1 MSRKLAVPDAWD
13 DDWESQADVSHDV
26 TLDRVLHSHVRVIKK
41 LCSGMRGVPRKPIV
55 TDTARLFQKVE
66 ATGAADESVVGGTK
80 QERLAKHAERNKK
93 LWESAELPETFHFLA
108 AKGDDVPLKTEFKP
122 TVKVLSRKPAAKM
135 VSRHDPE
142 SGMMRMSLEDDGL
155 DDEETAAKKLVLSP
169 EEQRVKTLREREEKQ
184 RRYEEVRERLFGEQ
198 VAGVSVSGSSSPG
211 NVTPP
216 VSSGDSIA
224 GDGKGSGTGRG
235 RGKGGQGR
243 VGPHSR
249 PNSTSSCTGESS
261 ASASRRGKQGTGR
274 GVATGEQTRQLY
286 DPNDSAPRQASIRI
300 SRREL
305 DSSRSPSRAS
315 MTEKAQQPI
324 RTPRGPDGSGRGGHG
339 FGGRGST
346 TVAP

>member
-1 MSRKLAVPDAWD
+1 M
-13 DDWESQADVSHDV
+13 
-26 TLDRVLHSHVRVIKK
+26 
-41 LCSGMRGVPRKPIV
+41 
-55 TDTARLFQKVE
+55 
-66 ATGAADESVVGGTK
+66 GGTK
-80 QERLAKHAERNKK
+80 QERLAKHAARNKK
-93 LWESAELPETFHFLA
+93 LWESAELPATFHFLA
-108 AKGDDVPLKTEFKP
+108 AKGDAVPLKTEFKP
-122 TVKVLSRKPAAKM
+122 TVKVLSRKPAPKM

-142 SGMMRMSLEDDGL
+142 SGMMRMSLEDDDV

-198 VAGVSVSGSSSPG
+198 VAGVSVSGRSSPG

-216 VSSGDSIA
+216 LLSGDSIA
-224 GDGKGSGTGRG
+224 GDGKGNGNGRG
-235 RGKGGQGR
+235 RGKSGQGR

-249 PNSTSSCTGESS
+249 PISTSPSTSTGESS

-300 SRREL
+300 PRREL
-305 DSSRSPSRAS
+305 DSSRSPSRASS